1 MILVT
6 GATGQHGSRLLHLLS
21 ERGVAARAM
30 ARNPAKAEAI
40 AELPHVEIV
49 HADMARPDTLPTA
62 LRGIDRAIL
71 ISSATSDMADVQIE
85 LHRCRPQSR
94 RRGMWSSC
102 PGSRRTWNSSF
113 RFGRMHGE
121 IEKRLEAS
129 GMAWTHL
136 RPGEFMTVYFRQV
149 PAIAN
154 KGALLL
160 PMEEARIA
168 SIDIGDIAE
177 VAAKVLTTPGH
188 EGKIYS
194 LTGPE
199 ALTMSEVAAKLSTAT
214 GKPIRYVNIA
224 PEDARQAQLAAGMP
238 PFLADGC
245 SSCSASGAEAWN
257 PGSGR
262 TAKSCS
268 VGGRPRST
276 NLPDA
281 MPRYSA
287 AKRKRH
293 CIKEPAMKYNMI
305 RYQFANG
312 TPEDWHREVARF
324 IAALDGDPEL
334 KGKIGYRV
342 MKNRD
347 DSSYYH
353 IASVVDDAAVKT
365 LQSREFFKA
374 YQAKTRSVAA
384 DGQVTVTP
392 IEVIA
397 ETAG

>member
-40 AELPHVEIV
+40 AKLPHVEIV
-49 HADMARPDTLPTA
+49 HADMARPDTLPAA

-71 ISSATSDMADVQIE
+71 ISSATPDMADVQSNFVDAARKAGVKHVVKLSGIAPN
-85 LHRCRPQSR
+85 LD
-94 RRGMWSSC
+94 
-102 PGSRRTWNSSF
+102 SSF

-238 PFLADGC
+238 PFLADGLFELF
-245 SSCSASGAEAWN
+245 SERRRGMESRVWPDSEVLLGRRPTSFDEFARRNAAIFSGETQATTAS
-257 PGSGR
+257 
-262 TAKSCS
+262 
-268 VGGRPRST
+268 RSQ
-276 NLPDA
+276 
-281 MPRYSA
+281 R
-287 AKRKRH
+287 
-293 CIKEPAMKYNMI
+293 
-305 RYQFANG
+305 
-312 TPEDWHREVARF
+312 
-324 IAALDGDPEL
+324 
-334 KGKIGYRV
+334 
-342 MKNRD
+342 
-347 DSSYYH
+347 
-353 IASVVDDAAVKT
+353 
-365 LQSREFFKA
+365 
-374 YQAKTRSVAA
+374 
-384 DGQVTVTP
+384 
-392 IEVIA
+392 
-397 ETAG
+397 